1 MSKAYR
7 ALTDL
12 FAALNGRIEPRSDW
26 TALLQQAAETLTIGT
41 LAAGLARSTDWNALP
56 KEVRDLLSDVLDRA
70 NARNEKLRAQALELA
85 GALNAVGVEPIIM
98 RGMANVISGN
108 QADGRLIS
116 DVDILIPEGKRD
128 RGVETLLSLG
138 YTIHQGFHG
147 PPFSV
152 VLART
157 VDVGMVDIH
166 TSLQPYRLG
175 VGFDRIAPLC
185 QQQDFSGTRV
195 LTPGPTG
202 SMLLNILHDQLHDG
216 DYWRGLID
224 VRHIAEFP
232 RMVDQGVDWQ
242 ALAAFFPDSNA
253 RNALEVQLRTAKRLF
268 GLDIP
273 EAYCGGAWAKA
284 QVSRRMAQLRF
295 PVLMPLLTIGT
306 LLVDPPR
313 GGPKAPK
320 SRRPASRKWRFKFD
334 RALGPV
340 NAGKAGARS
349 T

>member
-1 MSKAYR
+1 MSRAYR

-12 FAALNGRIEPRSDW
+12 FAALNGRIEPRADW
-26 TALLQQAAETLTIGT
+26 TPLLQQAAETLTIGT
-41 LAAGLARSTDWNALP
+41 LAATLAKSNDWTKLP
-56 KEVRDLLSDVLDRA
+56 TEVRDLLSDVLERT
-70 NARNEKLRAQALELA
+70 NARNEKLRAQAIELA
-85 GALNAVGVEPIIM
+85 TALNVAGIQPIFM
-98 RGMANVISGN
+98 RGMANVIAGS
-108 QADGRLIS
+108 QSEGRLIS
-116 DVDILIPEGKRD
+116 DCDILIPEDKREL
-128 RGVETLLSLG
+128 GVETLQSLG
-138 YTIHQGFHG
+138 YAIYQGFHG

-157 VDVGMVDIH
+157 IDVGMVDIH

-185 QQQDFSGTRV
+185 SEQDFAGTRV
-195 LTPGPTG
+195 LVPGPTG
-202 SMLLNILHDQLHDG
+202 AMLLNILHDQLHDG

-232 RMVDQGVDWQ
+232 HMVQQGVDWD
-242 ALAAFFPDSNA
+242 ALASFFPDRNA

-273 EAYCGGAWAKA
+273 EAYCGGAWAAA
-284 QVSRRMAQLRF
+284 QVSRRMTQLRF
-295 PVLMPLLTIGT
+295 PILRPLLTMGT
-306 LLVDPPR
+306 MLVDPPR
-313 GGPKAPK
+313 GGSKAPK